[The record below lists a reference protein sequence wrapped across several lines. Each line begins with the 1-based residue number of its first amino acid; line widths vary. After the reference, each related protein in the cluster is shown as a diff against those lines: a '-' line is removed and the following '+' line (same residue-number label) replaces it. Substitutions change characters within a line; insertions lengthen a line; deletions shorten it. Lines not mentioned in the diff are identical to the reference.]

1 MPTTR
6 TGPHPVAVGAVLLLV
21 AMIAAALWSSDASG
35 TGARNV
41 GSTEAAPV
49 PAPAPP
55 PPRSPRR
62 PARSAPRR

>member
-21 AMIAAALWSSDASG
+21 AMIAAALWNSDASG

-49 PAPAPP
+49 P
-55 PPRSPRR
+55 PRSPSAR
-62 PARSAPRR
+62 PARPAPRR